1 MSPQQALLN
10 PLAGFHQVPD
20 DLLLIEIQLFL
31 NHDFRQVLVRFY
43 DVLDPE
49 YLLQGDPQ
57 VLQLGLVVEVSQVD
71 AVRSMDGWGD
81 LLRCVL
87 AG

>member
-10 PLAGFHQVPD
+10 PLAGFHQLSD

-31 NHDFRQVLVRFY
+31 THDFRQMLIRFY
-43 DVLDPE
+43 DVLDAE

-57 VLQLGLVVEVSQVD
+57 VLQLGLVVEVSQV
-71 AVRSMDGWGD
+71 GWGD